1 METSPPTPPPP
12 LAEPPA
18 PPPFVVAPPPLPV
31 LAPLVPAPAPV
42 PVERTHLL
50 FAGLETGVLGAGLM
64 LVWFVLDSLVERQQW
79 WAILNLWGAAIY
91 GNVVFRMSLGKASL
105 AGAALHLFLGGVA
118 GAVIALAIGRLHRFV
133 LVLLA
138 SMGVGFIWYWVLQN
152 GILRT
157 LNPLIPRMTP
167 QPATILAHLLFAAVL
182 TRIPGRSLRLAAAWD
197 RFDRSLAG
205 QNGHG
210 E

>member
-1 METSPPTPPPP
+1 MP
-12 LAEPPA
+12 
-18 PPPFVVAPPPLPV
+18 VVAPLVMVPP
-31 LAPLVPAPAPV
+31 PV

-64 LVWFVLDSLVERQQW
+64 LVWFALDSLVERQQW
-79 WAILNLWGAAIY
+79 WAILNLWGSAIY

-105 AGAALHLFLGGVA
+105 AGAALQLFLGGVA
-118 GAVIALAIGRLHRFV
+118 GGLIALAIGRLRSFGM
-133 LVLLA
+133 VLLA
-138 SMGVGFIWYWVLQN
+138 SALAGFLWYWILQN

-182 TRIPGRSLRLAAAWD
+182 TRIPGRSHRLAAAWD
-197 RFDRSLAG
+197 RLDRGLDG
-205 QNGHG
+205 
-210 E
+210 